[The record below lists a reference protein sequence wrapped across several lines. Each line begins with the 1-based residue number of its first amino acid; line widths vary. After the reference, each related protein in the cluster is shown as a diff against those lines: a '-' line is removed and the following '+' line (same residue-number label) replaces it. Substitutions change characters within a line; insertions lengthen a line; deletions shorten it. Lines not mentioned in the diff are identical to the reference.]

1 MANVTDPLACPI
13 HGTNPQNLIEY
24 ITRQRIYDSQY
35 WKEQCFGL
43 TAADVAEKSAMHLHA
58 IGGSYGGNSKPTRF
72 LSLILKMLQIQP
84 EESIID
90 ELISN
95 EEFKYVRAL
104 GMFYLRLTGR
114 PADIYEKLEPM
125 YNDYRKL
132 KFRNPT
138 DWKLMYVDEFVD
150 ELLREERVCGIALPR
165 LPKREML
172 EEAGYLDGP
181 RKSAV
186 QGVIGVPEWDDEQ
199 DMEERLEL
207 SIAGVKKIESLLEEM
222 AADGNSAAIEA
233 IAVRRGESQPKGKEK
248 NESDNN
254 HSNNNNNQSDGSGS
268 DHVDVDMDIDNGDN
282 VQQKQEAID
291 ETPAEEEEPATA
303 PRNSKSSKRKRE
315 KKSKGTKTKTKTKKG
330 KFGSLFKSASATNS
344 SSTSKSR
351 SKSKNDNDA
360 PASAPAA
367 DENSE
372 EYWNDQRA
380 KLGLAPLKK

>member
-1 MANVTDPLACPI
+1 
-13 HGTNPQNLIEY
+13 
-24 ITRQRIYDSQY
+24 
-35 WKEQCFGL
+35 
-43 TAADVAEKSAMHLHA
+43 
-58 IGGSYGGNSKPTRF
+58 
-72 LSLILKMLQIQP
+72 MLQIQP

-233 IAVRRGESQPKGKEK
+233 IAVRMGESQPKGKEK